1 MSPLPTSRPILF
13 YRARQKINMVTE
25 SEIRKRAVQILEK
38 QKWLIWW
45 PSRAIF
51 KQNDIFGIF
60 DLICFKKRVGNLKFI
75 QLTTL
80 SNLSTRRKKIKNFL
94 KKHRLSGQNSADIEV
109 WGWNKHKREFKIE
122 SI

>member
-1 MSPLPTSRPILF
+1 M
-13 YRARQKINMVTE
+13 AKE
-25 SEIRKRAVQILEK
+25 SEIRKKAVQILEK

-51 KQNDIFGIF
+51 KQNDIFGVF
-60 DLICFKKRVGNLKFI
+60 DLICLKKKLGSLKFI

-94 KKHRLSGQNSADIEV
+94 KKNQISKQNLANIEV
-109 WGWNKHKREFKIE
+109 WGWNNRKKEFKIE
-122 SI
+122 LI

>member
-1 MSPLPTSRPILF
+1 M
-13 YRARQKINMVTE
+13 AKE

-38 QKWLIWW
+38 QKWLAWW

-60 DLICFKKRVGNLKFI
+60 DLICLKKKVGDLKFI

-94 KKHRLSGQNSADIEV
+94 KRYQLTGQNSVDIEV
-109 WGWNKHKREFKIE
+109 WGWDKHRKEFKIE
-122 SI
+122 LI

>member
-1 MSPLPTSRPILF
+1 M
-13 YRARQKINMVTE
+13 AKE
-25 SEIRKRAVQILEK
+25 SEIRKKAVQILEK
-38 QKWLIWW
+38 QKWIIWW

-60 DLICFKKRVGNLKFI
+60 DLICLKKRLGNLKFI

-94 KKHRLSGQNSADIEV
+94 KKNQLSKKNLANIEV
-109 WGWNKHKREFKIE
+109 WGWNKRKKEFKIE
-122 SI
+122 LI

>member
-1 MSPLPTSRPILF
+1 M
-13 YRARQKINMVTE
+13 AKE
-25 SEIRKRAVQILEK
+25 SEIRKKAVQILEK
-38 QKWLIWW
+38 QRWIIWW

-60 DLICFKKRVGNLKFI
+60 DLICLKKKVGNIKFI

-94 KKHRLSGQNSADIEV
+94 KKNQISGRNSAEIEI
-109 WGWNKHKREFKIE
+109 WGWNKNKKEFKIE
-122 SI
+122 LL

>member
-1 MSPLPTSRPILF
+1 M
-13 YRARQKINMVTE
+13 AKE
-25 SEIRKRAVQILEK
+25 SEIRKKAVQILEK
-38 QKWLIWW
+38 HKWIIWW

-60 DLICFKKRVGNLKFI
+60 DLICLKKRVGNLKFI

-94 KKHRLSGQNSADIEV
+94 KKNQLSKQNLANIEV
-109 WGWNKHKREFKIE
+109 WGWNKRKKEFKIE

>member
-1 MSPLPTSRPILF
+1 M
-13 YRARQKINMVTE
+13 AKE
-25 SEIRKRAVQILEK
+25 SEIRKKAVQLLEK
-38 QKWLIWW
+38 QKWLTWW

-60 DLICFKKRVGNLKFI
+60 DLICFKKRTGDLKFI

-94 KKHRLSGQNSADIEV
+94 KRYQLSKQNSADIEV
-109 WGWNKHKREFKIE
+109 WGWNKGKGEFKIE

>member
-1 MSPLPTSRPILF
+1 M
-13 YRARQKINMVTE
+13 AKE
-25 SEIRKRAVQILEK
+25 SEIRKKAIQILEK
-38 QKWLIWW
+38 QRWIIWW

-60 DLICFKKRVGNLKFI
+60 DLICLKKKVGNLKFI

-94 KKHRLSGQNSADIEV
+94 RENQLSNKSPAEIEI
-109 WGWNKHKREFKIE
+109 WGWNKNKKEFKIE
-122 SI
+122 LI

>member
-1 MSPLPTSRPILF
+1 M
-13 YRARQKINMVTE
+13 AKE
-25 SEIRKRAVQILEK
+25 SEIRKKAIQILEK

-45 PSRAIF
+45 PARAIF

-94 KKHRLSGQNSADIEV
+94 KEHQLSRQSSADIEI
-109 WGWNKHKREFKIE
+109 WGWNKRKKEFKVE

>member
-1 MSPLPTSRPILF
+1 M
-13 YRARQKINMVTE
+13 AKE
-25 SEIRKRAVQILEK
+25 SEIRKKAVQILEK
-38 QKWLIWW
+38 KKWLIWW

-60 DLICFKKRVGNLKFI
+60 DLICLKKKIGSIKFV

-94 KKHRLSGQNSADIEV
+94 EEYQLSKQSSADIEV
-109 WGWNKHKREFKIE
+109 WGWDKRKREFKIE
-122 SI
+122 LI

>member
-1 MSPLPTSRPILF
+1 M
-13 YRARQKINMVTE
+13 AKE
-25 SEIRKRAVQILEK
+25 SEIRKKAVQILEK
-38 QKWLIWW
+38 QKWIIWW

-60 DLICFKKRVGNLKFI
+60 DLICLKKRFGNLKFI

-94 KKHRLSGQNSADIEV
+94 KKNQLSKQNSADIEV
-109 WGWNKHKREFKIE
+109 WGWNKLKKEFKIE

>member
-1 MSPLPTSRPILF
+1 M
-13 YRARQKINMVTE
+13 AKE
-25 SEIRKRAVQILEK
+25 SEIRKKAVRILEK

-60 DLICFKKRVGNLKFI
+60 DLICFKKKVGNLKFI

-94 KKHRLSGQNSADIEV
+94 KEHRLSKQKAADIEV
-109 WGWNKHKREFKIE
+109 WGWNKGKKEFKIE

>member
-1 MSPLPTSRPILF
+1 M
-13 YRARQKINMVTE
+13 AKE
-25 SEIRKRAVQILEK
+25 SEIRKKAVQILEK

-60 DLICFKKRVGNLKFI
+60 DLICLKKRAGDLKFI

-94 KKHRLSGQNSADIEV
+94 KKNRLFKKNPMNIEV
-109 WGWNKHKREFKIE
+109 WGWNKRKKEFKIE
-122 SI
+122 TIQGT

>member
-1 MSPLPTSRPILF
+1 M
-13 YRARQKINMVTE
+13 AKE
-25 SEIRKRAVQILEK
+25 SEIRKKAVQVLEK

-60 DLICFKKRVGNLKFI
+60 DLICLKKRVGNLKFI

-80 SNLSTRRKKIKNFL
+80 PNLSTRRKKIKNFL
-94 KKHRLSGQNSADIEV
+94 KKHQLSGQNSADIEV
-109 WGWNKHKREFKIE
+109 WGWNKHKKEFKIE
-122 SI
+122 PV

>member
-1 MSPLPTSRPILF
+1 M
-13 YRARQKINMVTE
+13 AKE
-25 SEIRKRAVQILEK
+25 SEIRKKAVQILEK
-38 QKWLIWW
+38 QKWIIWW

-60 DLICFKKRVGNLKFI
+60 DLICLKKRVGNLKFI

-94 KKHRLSGQNSADIEV
+94 KKNQLSKQNSANIEV
-109 WGWNKHKREFKIE
+109 WGWNKRKKEFKIE

>member
-1 MSPLPTSRPILF
+1 M
-13 YRARQKINMVTE
+13 AKE
-25 SEIRKRAVQILEK
+25 SEIRKKAVRILEK

-60 DLICFKKRVGNLKFI
+60 DLICLKKKVGNLKFI

-80 SNLSTRRKKIKNFL
+80 SNLSTRRNKIKNFIRE
-94 KKHRLSGQNSADIEV
+94 HQLSKQNAADIEV
-109 WGWNKHKREFKIE
+109 WGWNKDKKEFKIE

>member
-1 MSPLPTSRPILF
+1 M
-13 YRARQKINMVTE
+13 AKE
-25 SEIRKRAVQILEK
+25 SEIRKRAVRILEK

-60 DLICFKKRVGNLKFI
+60 DLICFKKKSGNLKFI

-80 SNLSTRRKKIKNFL
+80 PNLSTRRRKIKDFL
-94 KKHRLSGQNSADIEV
+94 KKYQLSRQNSADIEI
-109 WGWNKHKREFKIE
+109 WGWNKHKGEFKIE
-122 SI
+122 PIQRT